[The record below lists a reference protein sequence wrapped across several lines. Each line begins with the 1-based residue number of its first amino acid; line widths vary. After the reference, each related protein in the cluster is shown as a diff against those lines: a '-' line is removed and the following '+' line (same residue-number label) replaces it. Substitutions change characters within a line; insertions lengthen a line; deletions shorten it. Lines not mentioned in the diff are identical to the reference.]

1 MKRFIALAMLLTC
14 TACDGDGGGIEVRSV
29 PTPTAVPCLPLEKI
43 PAEPPLV
50 DDQLTGGADADVNIV
65 GASALLLRA
74 WGRQM
79 QAALVECAVR

>member
-1 MKRFIALAMLLTC
+1 MKRFIALAMLLAC
-14 TACDGDGGGIEVRSV
+14 TACTRDPGGIEIRTVEV
-29 PTPTAVPCLPLEKI
+29 PTAVPCLPVEKI

-50 DDQLTGGADADVNIV
+50 DDHLTGNADADVNII

-74 WGRQM
+74 WGTQM